1 MTAPSRRPDQGPDP
15 LVARIAAE
23 LADIPR
29 GPIDPDREPTLA
41 ELVEEGTHS

>member
-1 MTAPSRRPDQGPDP
+1 MTAPSRPPGQGPDP

-29 GPIDPDREPTLA
+29 CPIDPDREPLLA
-41 ELVEEGTHS
+41 DGDDDGDD